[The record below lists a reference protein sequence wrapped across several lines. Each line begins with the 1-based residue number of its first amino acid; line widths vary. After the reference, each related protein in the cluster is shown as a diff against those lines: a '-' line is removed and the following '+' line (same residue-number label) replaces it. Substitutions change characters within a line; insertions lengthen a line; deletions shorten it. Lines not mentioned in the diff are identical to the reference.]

1 MSVMHDSLIPMS
13 QRTPVGRR
21 TFLARAGATVL
32 SSRLALPLLG
42 SGAALV
48 LSACGGR
55 SRGSGDA
62 AAPELLPR
70 EEWRDILPAD
80 RYRILFEDRT
90 EPAGSSPLDKIYDPG
105 TYVCAACFQP
115 LFSSENKYDSTTGWP
130 SFWTHLPGAVG
141 TRPDDSLFM
150 RRTECHCSRCGGHQG
165 HVFPDGPPPTGERWC
180 INGLALEFVAQGQP
194 LPELRG

>member
-1 MSVMHDSLIPMS
+1 MSHMQNSLNP
-13 QRTPVGRR
+13 RTPVSRR
-21 TFLARAGATVL
+21 AFLARSGSSVL
-32 SSRLALPLLG
+32 STRLALPLLG
-42 SGAALV
+42 SGTALV

-55 SRGSGDA
+55 SRSSGETA
-62 AAPELLPR
+62 VPELLPR

-80 RYRILFEDRT
+80 RYRILFEGQT
-90 EPAGSSPLDKIYDPG
+90 EPPGTSALDKIYDPG

-115 LFSSENKYDSTTGWP
+115 LFSSESKYDSTTGWP

-141 TRPDDSLFM
+141 TRPDDTLFM

-165 HVFPDGPPPTGERWC
+165 HVFDDGPTPTGERWC
-180 INGLALEFVAQGQP
+180 INGLALEFVPQGQS